1 MREPAIKVQL
11 PVEILEEHEGQWVAW
26 DTETGEFLGAADTYD
41 GLADQVESKSQNKLV
56 GYERVIPHDAVI
68 VGGFVG

>member
-1 MREPAIKVQL
+1 MKAQL

-41 GLADQVESKSQNKLV
+41 ELADQVEPKSQNKVV
-56 GYERVIPHDAVI
+56 GYERVIPRDAVI
-68 VGGFVG
+68 VGGFGG